1 MGIINKEGS
10 LYMATGIDNSGLY
23 SGLNQAEVRI
33 DQFGNYVKKTGD
45 KIGMALTAGFG
56 GAILTNFAKEI
67 INVRGEIQMLESSFE
82 VLLGGK
88 GVSGFMSELKQFAVD
103 SPLSMNGVANA
114 AQTLLGF
121 GIAAEK
127 VMPTIKQIGDISMGN
142 EDRFKSLS
150 LAFAQMSATGKLM
163 GQDLLQMINAGFNP
177 LMTISEK
184 TGKSIGDLKKEMENG
199 SISSQMV
206 ADAFASATAEGGK
219 FYGMTQKQ
227 AEGIK
232 GLQAQLEGGLQ
243 DAYNKI
249 GQSQDGLIA
258 GGYKLAISLVENY
271 ETVGKVLMALIAT
284 YGTYKAAVIAVNFVL
299 KEQAAV
305 NAMVAASNGVFNKS
319 LAYQWVWTGRVQKIQ
334 DLLNKTMLSNP
345 YVLVGTILVG
355 LVATTWALSD
365 STTAAQKAQENY
377 NKVKDESIQKEQTHK
392 TRIEE
397 LISASVNQ
405 ALADLERVGALEE
418 LKKKYPQIF
427 SQYDIETLKLADIL
441 HLKKQI
447 AELDAKEKVQENID
461 NYDSQKQKIAEL
473 EATYKRLQGAPGVSA
488 QYMADLRKE
497 IATAK
502 IELSKF
508 GDDVQSDRT
517 NAFISGL
524 KKMTDAQVQGELKAR
539 QELEAKLNH
548 SGKTTGAINGGAL
561 NGAFSIEQIQQ
572 QSKALEE
579 ELTRRGQKVYSYTEL
594 VTKYQKNLS
603 TEEAK
608 LAKIRSN
615 QSKYSEAEFK
625 TAIASQSEVV
635 KKAKEDLQNFTGVT
649 TKSQRSTE
657 SAVQKMRDAY
667 LKVLN
672 TQSELDNE
680 SVKQQLDHEQKLLD
694 IEQDSFDKRYRQ
706 NQLNAAK
713 EFVAIEEYRQKMAK
727 AQQEAAKDIHESKTG
742 SSKGFNFATFNR
754 SLLPDGL
761 KDSDIDAQVKNM
773 TDAIVAAY
781 KKGNEDLAKEQ
792 KAFADE
798 ENLTFASQLDQQIY
812 SIRAH
817 YTERRQLAKGN
828 AELLMQINDNENREI
843 IAARLQAHQRQLEAD
858 ADYNQKYQQLI
869 EDRYVF
875 ESDKQKASL
884 EQQIKDQEVL
894 INSIESRL
902 ENDSNNIDISNELRD
917 ARLQLALFNK
927 ELDKTKTDKF
937 IEIADTFSQIAD
949 SISQIA
955 GNESSFGQAA
965 EWYSKFVESNTDI
978 AKGVASGD
986 PSSVINGITKQ
997 VKLAIDIFNANKQ
1010 ANKEIQAFNDSL
1022 AQQAIE
1028 YSIKVINAIKDIEG
1042 KNSNIFIDDWQTSLV
1057 QGTAGY
1063 EAAINKQIELTNK
1076 LGEATIKV
1084 GVKKKKF
1091 LGITT
1096 GTKDIYDNLLKQY
1109 PDLINQDGILNQSLA
1124 ESLINSGRL
1133 NDESKNMVQNALDAA
1148 QAADSAMDQV
1158 NSTLESLVGSLGG
1171 SLRDVL
1177 VDAFENG
1184 TDAATKFKDT
1194 VLDMMQDIA
1203 TQSMFNAIFGD
1214 MFADLEKRMK
1224 DSYKEGGDNDI
1235 TDDLEWFL
1243 DNYQKGSEEYMKALE
1258 SWKKAMKDRGYDVL
1272 DGDTQASSKGIQSVT
1287 QDSFDE
1293 YLGTAYAQL
1302 QKMGDIRN
1310 INEASRV
1317 LLGGINNGVT
1327 DIQAIMREN
1336 NKVFTD
1342 SLEVYKKIEQNT
1354 AKAAD
1359 ILNKFDTTGITIRN

>member
-1 MGIINKEGS
+1 MPIQNREGA
-10 LYMATGIDNSGLY
+10 LWMATGIDNSGLY
-23 SGLNQAEVRI
+23 SGLNQAENRV
-33 DQFGNYVKKTGD
+33 DQFEAHIKRMGDNITRLTG
-45 KIGMALTAGFG
+45 IGFG
-56 GAILTNFAKEI
+56 VAGLKAFGSEI
-67 INVRGEIQMLESSFE
+67 INVRGEMQMLESSFE

-227 AEGIK
+227 AEGIR
-232 GLQAQLEGGLQ
+232 GLQAQLEGALQ
-243 DAYNKI
+243 EAFNEI
-249 GQSQDGLIA
+249 GKSQEGLIA
-258 GGYKLAISLVENY
+258 GGYKAATSLVENY
-271 ETVGKVLMALIAT
+271 ETVGKVLMTLIAT

-305 NAMVAASNGVFNKS
+305 NAMVAASNGIFNKS
-319 LAYQWVWTGRVQKIQ
+319 LAYQWVWTERVQKAQ
-334 DLLNKTMLSNP
+334 ALLNKTMLTNP
-345 YVLVGTILVG
+345 YVLMGMAVVALSYGIYKLATYTTEAEKAIVKFNTELGKEQLELNGVFNAYKRANEGTDDKKKLLDIIKSKYGDYIKNLIDEKGRITDIEEAQKLANKALRESIALKVKNAAISDVATQEIKKQAEYLGGLRDIIAKQDGDEVANMMIGHIGQLFNDETKTIKQATDEALKYLKDGGYTTADKNGLTGKAIGAYLGQIRNSAQLVRNETKNIEDSFRGLVG
-355 LVATTWALSD
+355 DLNNPIDIYMTGDKNNISSFNEQLKSAR
-365 STTAAQKAQENY
+365 EN
-377 NKVKDESIQKEQTHK
+377 
-392 TRIEE
+392 
-397 LISASVNQ
+397 
-405 ALADLERVGALEE
+405 LAK
-418 LKKKYPQIF
+418 LKKEM
-427 SQYDIETLKLADIL
+427 SD
-441 HLKKQI
+441 
-447 AELDAKEKVQENID
+447 
-461 NYDSQKQKIAEL
+461 
-473 EATYKRLQGAPGVSA
+473 LQ
-488 QYMADLRKE
+488 
-497 IATAK
+497 
-502 IELSKF
+502 
-508 GDDVQSDRT
+508 
-517 NAFISGL
+517 
-524 KKMTDAQVQGELKAR
+524 
-539 QELEAKLNH
+539 
-548 SGKTTGAINGGAL
+548 SGKTPSENYAK
-561 NGAFSIEQIQQ
+561 SIED
-572 QSKALEE
+572 
-579 ELTRRGQKVYSYTEL
+579 
-594 VTKYQKNLS
+594 
-603 TEEAK
+603 
-608 LAKIRSN
+608 
-615 QSKYSEAEFK
+615 
-625 TAIASQSEVV
+625 
-635 KKAKEDLQNFTGVT
+635 KAKEVKEAEDKLSYLLTGQSSSASGKTNAQAESVAEKAREASLKLLNLQ
-649 TKSQRSTE
+649 
-657 SAVQKMRDAY
+657 A
-667 LKVLN
+667 
-672 TQSELDNE
+672 ELDNE

-727 AQQEAAKDIHESKTG
+727 SQQDAAKDIYESKTG
-742 SSKGFNFATFNR
+742 SIKGFNFATFDK

-773 TDAIVAAY
+773 TDAIIAAY

-798 ENLTFASQLDQQIY
+798 ERLTFASQLDQQIY

-828 AELLMQINDNENREI
+828 ADLLKQINDNENKEI

-884 EQQIKDQEVL
+884 EQQIKDQEEL
-894 INSIESRL
+894 IASIESRL
-902 ENDSNNIDISNELRD
+902 KNDSNNIDISNELRD

-1302 QKMGDIRN
+1302 QKTGDIRN

-1336 NKVFTD
+1336 NKVFQD